1 MEPIAQVVSGMEGS
15 LPRKVMKRGRTEQIQ
30 YAVTQYLKRRQYV
43 DTEGSLKGVKLSQ
56 TAEEMAASLTVHMIS
71 AHRELIA
78 LILAGVIAVTI
89 QCAFHTESSCANV
102 VSAAPCQS
110 DPQQYDAQ
118 FSKLRTFLLDA
129 EVPWAREVSV
139 VLFPLFLYLHLDMAR
154 CGLKGA
160 VDAFYGRFH
169 SLFQQ
174 DAEQKAIVELLRGV
188 LTPQD
193 VASNSKLCA
202 LLDHKYVVHLTDQAY
217 SYLLRYLQS
226 DDNSAICRVL
236 STHLQVEVT
245 AVRRTDYQLY
255 GAGLNTG
262 NSTSSSSSTWA
273 GVDGAEG
280 AEPVEVTTGL
290 PQNEAALEAL
300 QDCIKRV
307 REGPPSL
314 TTVCFY
320 AFQHT
325 DQLLNTAEVS
335 PDSRLLAA
343 GFDNSAVKLW
353 SLRARKLKAGPHRA
367 DVAKVRLACDVLEE
381 ETWPGLDDLKRGLDD
396 LRRGLAWAF
405 SDVAWPGRSQTWPG
419 LGVLRR
425 GLAWTFSDVA
435 WPGRSQT
442 WPGLGFLRRGLAWAF
457 SDVAWPGRSQ
467 TWPGLDVLRRGL
479 AWTFSDVAWPGRSQT
494 WPGLDVLR
502 RGLAW
507 TFSDVAWP
515 GRSQT
520 WPGLGVLRRALAW
533 AFSDVPWPGRSQT
546 CPGLGVLRRA
556 LAWAF
561 SDVPWP
567 GRSQTCPGLGVLRRG
582 LAWAFSDA
590 DEEDSS
596 GSEIKT
602 LRAHCGPVYRTA
614 FLTDSSGL
622 LSCSED
628 STVRYWDLSSFTNAA
643 LYRGHAYPVWDVD
656 VSPCSLYFC
665 TASQDRTA
673 RLWTFQRTYP
683 LRVYA
688 GHLADVD
695 CVKFHPNSNY
705 IATGSTDKTVRL
717 WSTQQGNSVRLFT
730 GHRGPVLS
738 LAFSPNGKYLA
749 SAGED
754 QRVKLWDL
762 ASGTLF
768 KDLRGHADSV
778 TSLSF
783 SPDSALVASAAL
795 DNSVRVWDIRNT
807 HGGVAAAADGSSG
820 ELVGLYTGETNGVLN
835 VQFMACNLLLVTGTA
850 LEKQEQ

>member
-1 MEPIAQVVSGMEGS
+1 
-15 LPRKVMKRGRTEQIQ
+15 MKRGRTEQIQ

-43 DTEGSLKGVKLSQ
+43 DTDGSLKGAKLSQ
-56 TAEEMAASLTVHMIS
+56 SAEEMAASLTV
-71 AHRELIA
+71 
-78 LILAGVIAVTI
+78 
-89 QCAFHTESSCANV
+89 QTESSCANV

-118 FSKLRTFLLDA
+118 FSKLRTFLLEA
-129 EVPWAREVSV
+129 EVPWASEVSV

-160 VDAFYGRFH
+160 VDSFYSRFH

-174 DAEQKAIVELLRGV
+174 DVEQKAIVELLRGV
-188 LTPQD
+188 LTNQD
-193 VASNSKLCA
+193 VVSNSKLCA

-262 NSTSSSSSTWA
+262 NSTSTSSSTWS

-280 AEPVEVTTGL
+280 AEPVEVTAGL
-290 PQNEAALEAL
+290 PQNEAALDAL

-325 DQLLNTAEVS
+325 EQLLNTAEVS

-367 DVAKVRLACDVLEE
+367 DVAKIRLACDVLEE
-381 ETWPGLDDLKRGLDD
+381 E
-396 LRRGLAWAF
+396 
-405 SDVAWPGRSQTWPG
+405 
-419 LGVLRR
+419 
-425 GLAWTFSDVA
+425 
-435 WPGRSQT
+435 
-442 WPGLGFLRRGLAWAF
+442 
-457 SDVAWPGRSQ
+457 
-467 TWPGLDVLRRGL
+467 
-479 AWTFSDVAWPGRSQT
+479 
-494 WPGLDVLR
+494 
-502 RGLAW
+502 
-507 TFSDVAWP
+507 
-515 GRSQT
+515 
-520 WPGLGVLRRALAW
+520 
-533 AFSDVPWPGRSQT
+533 
-546 CPGLGVLRRA
+546 
-556 LAWAF
+556 
-561 SDVPWP
+561 
-567 GRSQTCPGLGVLRRG
+567 
-582 LAWAFSDA
+582 A
-590 DEEDSS
+590 DEEDAS

-602 LRAHCGPVYRTA
+602 LRGHCGPVYRTA

-628 STVRYWDLSSFTNAA
+628 STVRYWDLNSFTNVA

-683 LRVYA
+683 LRLYA

-695 CVKFHPNSNY
+695 CIKFHPNSNY

-717 WSTQQGNSVRLFT
+717 WSTQQGSSVRLFT

-768 KDLRGHADSV
+768 KDLRGHTDSV
-778 TSLSF
+778 MSLSF

-807 HGGVAAAADGSSG
+807 HSGAAAAVDGSSG
-820 ELVGLYTGETNGVLN
+820 ELVGLYTGETSSVLN

>member
-1 MEPIAQVVSGMEGS
+1 
-15 LPRKVMKRGRTEQIQ
+15 MKRGRTEQIQ

-43 DTEGSLKGVKLSQ
+43 DTEGSLKGAKLSQ
-56 TAEEMAASLTVHMIS
+56 SAEEMAASLSV
-71 AHRELIA
+71 
-78 LILAGVIAVTI
+78 
-89 QCAFHTESSCANV
+89 QTESSCANV

-118 FSKLRTFLLDA
+118 FSRLRTFLLEA

-174 DAEQKAIVELLRGV
+174 DAEQKAIVEQLRGV

-226 DDNSAICRVL
+226 DDNSAICRAL

-255 GAGLNTG
+255 GSGLNTG

-280 AEPVEVTTGL
+280 AEPVEVTAGL

-367 DVAKVRLACDVLEE
+367 DVAKIRLACDVLEE
-381 ETWPGLDDLKRGLDD
+381 E
-396 LRRGLAWAF
+396 
-405 SDVAWPGRSQTWPG
+405 
-419 LGVLRR
+419 
-425 GLAWTFSDVA
+425 
-435 WPGRSQT
+435 
-442 WPGLGFLRRGLAWAF
+442 
-457 SDVAWPGRSQ
+457 
-467 TWPGLDVLRRGL
+467 
-479 AWTFSDVAWPGRSQT
+479 
-494 WPGLDVLR
+494 
-502 RGLAW
+502 
-507 TFSDVAWP
+507 
-515 GRSQT
+515 
-520 WPGLGVLRRALAW
+520 
-533 AFSDVPWPGRSQT
+533 
-546 CPGLGVLRRA
+546 
-556 LAWAF
+556 
-561 SDVPWP
+561 
-567 GRSQTCPGLGVLRRG
+567 
-582 LAWAFSDA
+582 A

-628 STVRYWDLSSFTNAA
+628 STVRYWDLNSFTNAS
-643 LYRGHAYPVWDVD
+643 LYCGHAYPVWDVD

-730 GHRGPVLS
+730 GHRGPVLA

-768 KDLRGHADSV
+768 KDLRGSHRQCNEP
-778 TSLSF
+778 F
-783 SPDSALVASAAL
+783 IQPGQCP
-795 DNSVRVWDIRNT
+795 
-807 HGGVAAAADGSSG
+807 GGLCRPGQ
-820 ELVGLYTGETNGVLN
+820 L
-835 VQFMACNLLLVTGTA
+835 C
-850 LEKQEQ
+850 